1 MGELK
6 DRVVLMTGASSGI
19 GRSVAIELGREGAR
33 VALVARREDQL
44 DDVAREVRAAGG
56 ETLVLPADVSDRD
69 AAARTV
75 EATLREWGQIDTVIA
90 NAGVGVTRPAHKLR
104 IDDVETMI
112 RVNYLGAVYVVLA
125 ALPPMVERKSGH
137 VVGVSS
143 LAAYRGLPGS
153 AGYSASKAALS
164 AFLESM
170 RIDLRPHGVLVTT
183 VHPGFVRTPMTDK
196 NKFPM
201 PFIMDVDKAARI
213 MVQGIKAGRSEVNFP
228 WQLAGIMKAVRRIP
242 NAVYDRAFPKT

>member
-1 MGELK
+1 MELK
-6 DRVVLMTGASSGI
+6 DKVVLMTGASSGI
-19 GRSVAIELGREGAR
+19 GRAVAVQLGVEGAK

-44 DDVAREVRAAGG
+44 DDVARAVRAAGG
-56 ETLVLPADVSDRD
+56 ETLVLPADVSDREAAAQVVD
-69 AAARTV
+69 AAQ
-75 EATLREWGQIDTVIA
+75 REWGHIDTVIA

-104 IDDVETMI
+104 IDDVEAMI
-112 RVNYLGAVYVVLA
+112 RVNYLGAVYVVLS
-125 ALPPMVERKSGH
+125 ALPQMVERKSGH
-137 VVGVSS
+137 LVGVSS

-164 AFLESM
+164 AFFESL
-170 RIDLRPHGVLVTT
+170 RVDLRPHGILVTT

-201 PFIMDVDKAARI
+201 PFLMDVDTAARI

-228 WQLAGIMKAVRRIP
+228 WQLAGIMTAVRRFP
-242 NAVYDRAFPKT
+242 NLLFDRAFPKS